1 MPTSL
6 HQDRLDIVIDALRTR
21 RARRV
26 LDLGCGTGPLLL
38 ALAESDFFEQIVG
51 LDISRKALEQCARDL
66 QNAGFSQGQRIQL
79 LNDSFAEMNPR
90 FTGFDAAVLLETIEH
105 IPPDRLSKV
114 ERAVFSGFRPGVVLI
129 TTPNRECNEILGVP
143 SHRLRHP
150 GHEFEWDRAKFQ
162 AWAQGVAARSGYHAA
177 FMGLGPAHPVLGSP
191 NQMALFTR
199 TDA

>member
-6 HQDRLDIVIDALRTR
+6 HEERLTIVLDALR
-21 RARRV
+21 ARGAARI
-26 LDLGCGTGPLLL
+26 LDLGCGDGPLLL
-38 ALAESDFFEQIVG
+38 ALAGDSYFTQITG
-51 LDISRKALEQCARDL
+51 LDISRKALEACA
-66 QNAGFSQGQRIQL
+66 QNLAQANIALEQRVSL
-79 LNDSFAEMNPR
+79 LNESFADANPK
-90 FTGFDAAVLLETIEH
+90 FQGYDAAVLLETIEH